1 MYVEKKTI
9 FRGCQKNH
17 KFRMASV
24 IAKFQFTTR
33 KDAYERL
40 IISHISYTYGTADI
54 QCLSQE

>member
-1 MYVEKKTI
+1 MDDKKT
-9 FRGCQKNH
+9 R